1 MLVPCV
7 GKCFDNEFCVY
18 STPSSTPPAVVDQ
31 PMDKVTQPTTTET
44 QGGEHMKSSNV
55 KQLNGRSIINCIK
68 FLKSFEEFFKI
79 SFALFECCYYLC
91 LKFMPNEISRPCD
104 QQNTMWQ
111 CTTINL
117 GSHQI

>member
-68 FLKSFEEFFKI
+68 FLLTVLRVLKS
-79 SFALFECCYYLC
+79 S
-91 LKFMPNEISRPCD
+91 LKYHLHFLSVVIICA
-104 QQNTMWQ
+104 
-111 CTTINL
+111 
-117 GSHQI
+117 